1 MGKMISLPAGFFD
14 LSGKQTRIRMMAI
27 FNCNVSRETFSQYD
41 KTGRNI
47 TMEELFGVSVQ
58 WIILIGVNFIFIL
71 ILLLMN
77 LSNRAKIKKLKNK
90 YYKFMNG
97 LSGANIEDIL
107 EDCLEKVN
115 GVMDKNREIELQ
127 INSIER
133 NMYYCVQKV
142 GVVRYNAFDNV
153 GSDLSFSI
161 ALLDNN
167 DDGLV
172 ISSLY
177 SRDSSSTYAKPVLK
191 SKSKYALSAEE
202 IKAIDVA
209 KKTRT
214 ASKYTE

>member
-1 MGKMISLPAGFFD
+1 
-14 LSGKQTRIRMMAI
+14 
-27 FNCNVSRETFSQYD
+27 
-41 KTGRNI
+41 
-47 TMEELFGVSVQ
+47 MEEFFGVSIE
-58 WIILIGVNFIFIL
+58 WIILMGANFLLIIILFI
-71 ILLLMN
+71 MN
-77 LSNRAKIKKLKNK
+77 FSNKSKIKKLKNK

-97 LSGANIEDIL
+97 LSGVNIEAVLD
-107 EDCLEKVN
+107 DCLEKVN
-115 GVMDKNREIELQ
+115 GITDKNKEIELQ
-127 INSIER
+127 INTIER

-142 GVVRYNAFDNV
+142 GVVRYNGFDNV

-161 ALLDNN
+161 ALMDNN

-177 SRDSSSTYAKPVLK
+177 SRESSSTYAKPVLN

-209 KKTRT
+209 KKTRI

>member
-1 MGKMISLPAGFFD
+1 M
-14 LSGKQTRIRMMAI
+14 
-27 FNCNVSRETFSQYD
+27 E
-41 KTGRNI
+41 
-47 TMEELFGVSVQ
+47 MEEFFGISIE
-58 WIILIGVNFIFIL
+58 WIILIGINFLIIL
-71 ILLLMN
+71 ILFIMN
-77 LSNRAKIKKLKNK
+77 LSNKSKIKKLKTK
-90 YYKFMNG
+90 YNKFMNG
-97 LSGANIEDIL
+97 LSGVNIEAVLD
-107 EDCLEKVN
+107 DCLEKVN
-115 GVMDKNREIELQ
+115 GIIDKNKEIELQ

-161 ALLDNN
+161 ALMDNN

-177 SRDSSSTYAKPVLK
+177 SRDSSSTYAKPVLN
-191 SKSKYALSAEE
+191 SKSRYALSAEE

-209 KKTRT
+209 KKTRI